1 MRQTGR
7 WPQAGLHMQGTFR
20 MTEKTGTFSQRT
32 NVQSVFALENWLN
45 HFKRPFKMNRNVN
58 LHTMG

>member
-1 MRQTGR
+1 
-7 WPQAGLHMQGTFR
+7 LHMQGTFR
-20 MTEKTGTFSQRT
+20 MTEKTGTFSQKT

-45 HFKRPFKMNRNVN
+45 HSKRLFKMNRNVN